1 MATLDEIQVGACDD
15 GIASITSPIKLLQ
28 IVAQLLN
35 TDMADT
41 DTILEEA
48 CESGIANVMSE
59 ITLLQ
64 IIAQLLQDGA
74 GGGGAQEV
82 FQNAENPPTTA
93 PTDPTKPALHYVDG
107 GGPISQ
113 WDVGSQTWL

>member
-1 MATLDEIQVGACDD
+1 VATLQEVLEEACVE
-15 GIASITSPIKLLQ
+15 GVASITSPIKLLQ
-28 IVAQLLN
+28 VIATLLN

-74 GGGGAQEV
+74 GGGGSQEV

-93 PTDPTKPALHYVDG
+93 PTDPTKPALHYPNG
-107 GGPISQ
+107 GGPVSE
-113 WDVGSQTWL
+113 WDVGSQTWI